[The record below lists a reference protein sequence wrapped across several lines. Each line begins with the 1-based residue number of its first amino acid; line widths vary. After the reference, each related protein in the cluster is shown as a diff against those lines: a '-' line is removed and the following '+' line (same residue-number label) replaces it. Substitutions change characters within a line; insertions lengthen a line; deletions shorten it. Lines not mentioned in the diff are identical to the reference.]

1 MVAAKPGSRW
11 RSTTCA
17 TEVVVVKAP
26 GTELDLECGGQ
37 KMVAHD
43 ADVGELATPAPGA
56 DEGTQLGKRYVDA
69 DETVELL
76 CTKAGAGSLALAG
89 SPLAMKGAKPLPS
102 SD

>member
-11 RSTTCA
+11 RSTTCS
-17 TEVVVVKAP
+17 TEVVVVKAS
-26 GTELDLECGGQ
+26 GDGLDLECGGQ
-37 KMVAHD
+37 KMVPHD
-43 ADVGELATPAPGA
+43 AEVGELSPPAPGL

-76 CTKAGAGSLALAG
+76 CTKAGQGSLSLAG
-89 SPLAMKGAKPLPS
+89 APLAMKGAKPLPS